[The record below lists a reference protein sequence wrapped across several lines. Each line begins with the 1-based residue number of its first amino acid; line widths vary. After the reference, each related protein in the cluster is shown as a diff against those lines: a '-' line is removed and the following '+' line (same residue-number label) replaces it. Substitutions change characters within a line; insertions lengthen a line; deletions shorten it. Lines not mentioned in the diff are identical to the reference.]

1 MSKMWFTSDHHFG
14 HENIIK
20 YCNRPFVSVD
30 EMNRILIQN
39 YNSVV
44 AYNDVV
50 YFIGDVGFM
59 QEDALI
65 TILSRL
71 NGAKILIYG
80 NHDKVIRRAEQNF
93 KKVFSSIHD
102 YLEVRGDKQKFI
114 LSHYPMLSWNGSG
127 RGNIMLHGHAHG
139 NTNYGHIKDMKIMDV
154 GVDCHN
160 YFPVSEEDVLRKMNN
175 RKSEDFGRDR
185 NV

>member
-50 YFIGDVGFM
+50 YFIGDIGFM
-59 QEDALI
+59 QDDALV
-65 TILSRL
+65 TLLSRL
-71 NGAKILIYG
+71 NGSKILIYG
-80 NHDKVIRRAEQNF
+80 NHDKVIRKSEQKF
-93 KKVFSSIHD
+93 KKVFSHIRD
-102 YLEVRGDKQKFI
+102 YLEVSGEKQKYI
-114 LSHYPMLSWNGSG
+114 LCHYPMLSWNGSG

-160 YFPVSEEDVLRKMNN
+160 YFPISEEDVLRKMNN

>member
-1 MSKMWFTSDHHFG
+1 MSKVWFTSDHHFG

-30 EMNRILIQN
+30 EMNRAMIVN

-50 YFIGDVGFM
+50 YFVGDVGFM
-59 QEDALI
+59 QEDVLV

-71 NGAKILIYG
+71 NGMKILIYG
-80 NHDKVIRRAEQNF
+80 NHDKVIRKAKDKFDRCFASMHE
-93 KKVFSSIHD
+93 
-102 YLEVRGDKQKFI
+102 YLEVSLDRQKFI
-114 LSHYPMLSWNGSG
+114 LCHYPMLSWNGSG

-160 YFPVSEEDVLRKMNN
+160 YFPISADDVMRMMAKK
-175 RKSEDFGRDR
+175 KSEDFGRDR
-185 NV
+185 DV